1 MNQASNSTSHIA
13 GSLEALEQC
22 RKLLEQVGITED
34 SALAAE
40 LIQAVLRLAADRPGR
55 AEMKLIL
62 RAIKEIRYGFKM
74 FKPYRQSRKISI
86 FGSARTARSAPD
98 YAAARQF
105 GQLISAAGFMVITGA
120 GGGIMQA
127 GHEGAGLN
135 QSFGVAIK
143 LPFEQKVNAV
153 ISGDPK
159 LAYFRYFFSR
169 KLMFIK
175 ESNAVALF
183 PGGFGTHD
191 EAFEA
196 LTLVQ
201 TGRADPM
208 PIVMIDH
215 PGGTYWRRWEAFVH
229 EALLAEAM
237 ISPDDTSLYLITDDV
252 NAAVSHITTF
262 YRNYVSMR
270 FVDRQL
276 VLRIRQAPAADEL
289 DRLNADFHDILAAD
303 TIRIG
308 SAAESE
314 PPDAPMPDLP
324 RLVLHFNRNSAA
336 RLRQL
341 INRLNVLDSLPQPS
355 TLPVSIAPVLPHCA
369 PTS

>member
-1 MNQASNSTSHIA
+1 MKHLSNSASPIT
-13 GSLEALEQC
+13 GTLETLRQC

-34 SALAAE
+34 SELAAE
-40 LIQAVLRLAADRPGR
+40 LIQTVLRMAEDRPGR

-74 FKPYRQSRKISI
+74 FKPYRGCRKISI
-86 FGSARTARSAPD
+86 FGSARTVSSSPD

-169 KLMFIK
+169 KFMFIK

-237 ISPDDTSLYLITDDV
+237 ISPDDTSLYFITDDV
-252 NAAVSHITTF
+252 TAAVSHITTF

-289 DRLNADFHDILAAD
+289 DRLNVDFHDILAAD

-308 SAAESE
+308 SAAETE

-341 INRLNVLDSLPQPS
+341 INRLNVLASLPQPS
-355 TLPVSIAPVLPHCA
+355 TLPVSIAPALPHCA
-369 PTS
+369 PTP

>member
-1 MNQASNSTSHIA
+1 MNHLSNSASPIT
-13 GSLEALEQC
+13 GTLETLRQC

-34 SALAAE
+34 SELAAE
-40 LIQAVLRLAADRPGR
+40 LIQTVLRMAEDRPGR

-74 FKPYRQSRKISI
+74 FKPYRGCRKISI
-86 FGSARTARSAPD
+86 FGSARSVSSSPD

-105 GQLISAAGFMVITGA
+105 GQLIRAAGFMVITGA

-215 PGGTYWRRWEAFVH
+215 PGGTYWRRWEAFVR

-237 ISPDDTSLYLITDDV
+237 ISPVDTSLYLITDDV
-252 NAAVSHITTF
+252 NTAVSHITTF
-262 YRNYVSMR
+262 YRNYISLR
-270 FVDRQL
+270 FVDRRL
-276 VLRIRQAPAADEL
+276 VLRLRHPPAADEL
-289 DRLNADFHDILAAD
+289 DRLNADFHDILAED
-303 TIRIG
+303 RIRLA
-308 SAAESE
+308 SAAEIE
-314 PPDAPMPDLP
+314 PVDAPIPNLP
-324 RLVLHFNRNSAA
+324 RLVLHFNRNSPA

-341 INRLNVLDSLPQPS
+341 IDRLNILGSLP
-355 TLPVSIAPVLPHCA
+355 
-369 PTS
+369 PTSA